1 MVYKAAL
8 LLYYG
13 NGKRFPKA
21 FSADSDEQ
29 NRRSERLRSRSI
41 AWRHSVPTRNGT
53 IMVSIKDVAKRAGVA
68 ISTVSKV
75 LNNYPNV
82 SEETKK
88 KVNEA
93 VAELN
98 FVPNSVAAALSSKQS
113 GRVAFLMN
121 LSSASQAIDEIN
133 MQYMAGTIGQ
143 AVEMNLDVITVF
155 YSMLKNKSLEEVVR
169 YLQSQSITGL
179 IIFGISKDDKV
190 LQKLIAS
197 QMFKIVVVDAPL
209 VNESTSAIWI
219 DQEQAQYDV
228 AKKTITENKCRSILY
243 LAGKKNGYVTEERL
257 NGIRRLAEESELPL
271 LVRNGE
277 FSELQARNM
286 TFKYA
291 RNKDVVVCAS
301 DLMAIGA
308 MKALIEMDIF
318 RPVCGFDGITLM
330 GYAGKQMNTVR
341 QDFKRIA
348 SEAVK
353 ELKRLLDGGAGRQ
366 IVLDY
371 ELVRIRYTDII
382 A

>member
-1 MVYKAAL
+1 
-8 LLYYG
+8 
-13 NGKRFPKA
+13 
-21 FSADSDEQ
+21 
-29 NRRSERLRSRSI
+29 
-41 AWRHSVPTRNGT
+41 
-53 IMVSIKDVAKRAGVA
+53 MVSIKDVAKHAGVA

-93 VAELN
+93 VTELN

-113 GRVAFLMN
+113 GRVALLIN
-121 LSSASQAIDEIN
+121 LSTAAQAVDEIN

-143 AVEMNLDVITVF
+143 AVDMNLDVITVF
-155 YSMLKNKSLEEVVR
+155 YSMIKNKNIEEVIR
-169 YLQSQSITGL
+169 YFQSQSITGL
-179 IIFGISKDDKV
+179 IIFGMSKEDKV
-190 LQKLIAS
+190 LHKLIER
-197 QMFKIVVVDAPL
+197 QIFKIVLVDAPI
-209 VNESTSAIWI
+209 VNVNTSSVWI
-219 DQEQAQYDV
+219 DQEKAQYDV
-228 AKKTITENKCRSILY
+228 AKKTVLENKCNSILY

-257 NGIRRLAEESELPL
+257 SGIKRLAEERKLPL
-271 LVRNGE
+271 LIRNGE
-277 FSELQARNM
+277 FSELQARNL

-291 RNKDVVVCAS
+291 KKKDVVVCAS

-353 ELKRLLDGGAGRQ
+353 ELKRLLDGGEGQQ

-371 ELVRIRYTDII
+371 ELVRIKYTDII